1 MVDLE
6 GTFLSCTTKST
17 TQDTRSPLQYKKC
30 PFSNHHLHSNH
41 SIPCLQS
48 FISISSLLSHT
59 ILFSPLMST
68 TPMSGVLEAS
78 FDGVESSSV
87 PILSTKAQKRWRL
100 AFNTLYSTRVWLS
113 LGKLLLNKKF
123 LRAPSYTAIDVE
135 PEHFPSIDR
144 SSLNVLVK
152 ENNTYQLLQ
161 FGGVEGVVT
170 KLETNRENGIKGD
183 AIDIASRHNIFGS
196 NSYRKP
202 PAKTFHVVMD
212 IIVEAFKDPIIL
224 ILLVCA
230 ALSLAFG
237 VHKNGLTGCS
247 DGGSIF
253 VAVFLVMVL
262 SALSNFWPKKEFG
275 KLTQANDNIQV
286 NVTRNGQHKQISIFD
301 VVVGDVVLLKAGDQ
315 VPADGLFLDGS
326 SLQVDESTITA
337 DSDPVKVDRS
347 NPFLLSGTKVVDGD
361 ARMLVTSVGKNTDW
375 GRIMSKISCDFDE
388 KTPLQVK
395 LKNHTLFIGKVGVL
409 VAFLVLVILLIR
421 YFTGN
426 MYRDHGSREF
436 IGGKTNIHE
445 VLNAVVG
452 ILATPVVIAAAAIP
466 EGLLLAVKLTLAYS
480 TMRMLANQILVRKL
494 SAYEAMG
501 SVTVIC
507 TDKRGILTMN
517 HMKVTEVWL
526 GQNYIEES
534 ASYCSPGVLELLHQA
549 VGLNETQHPS
559 RSLSELTEKAIH
571 EWGVK
576 EMCMNIEELR
586 KSCDILQTEAFNSEK
601 KRSGVLIKKKVDETI
616 HVHHKGAPEV
626 ILAMCEQYQDATG
639 NILVISNHVREKLRQ
654 VIQRT
659 AINGLQ
665 CIAFAHKQMS
675 QGDYDGKSPPKLEE
689 DHLIFLGLVVLQNPS
704 RQAVIDCQRAGVNI
718 KMITRDDM
726 STAEVAATE
735 CGIIEENQG
744 IITGEVVDGAV
755 FRNWTDEERMEKV
768 DKICVMTRAS
778 PFHKLLMVKYLK
790 LKGHVVAVT
799 GHSTSDAVAFRAADV
814 GLSMG
819 IQSTDMA
826 KESSDVVIQDNDF
839 VSVVKVLKWG
849 RGIYINIQTFTQ
861 FQLTVSIAS
870 LVIDCVTAITASEP
884 PTINIVA
891 AISAGKVPYAT
902 LQLLWVKL
910 IVGTLAALAL
920 TIEQPTKEVTQKQPI
935 SHSNPFITNIMWRD
949 MLTQALYQIAILL
962 IIQFQG
968 ESIFKVNSKVKD
980 TLIFNTLVLFQIFTK
995 FNARKFERNVF
1006 KGIQRTKLFWGIIGI
1021 IIVLQVAMVELL
1033 KTFADT
1039 ERLSWGQWGICFG
1052 IAAVSWLIGWFVEYI
1067 PVPEKPFFRNLTWQ
1081 NLNYRHI

>member
-1 MVDLE
+1 
-6 GTFLSCTTKST
+6 
-17 TQDTRSPLQYKKC
+17 
-30 PFSNHHLHSNH
+30 
-41 SIPCLQS
+41 
-48 FISISSLLSHT
+48 
-59 ILFSPLMST
+59 MST
-68 TPMSGVLEAS
+68 TTMSGVLEAS
-78 FDGVESSSV
+78 FDGVGSTSV

-100 AFNTLYSTRVWLS
+100 AYNKLYSTRAWLS

-135 PEHFPSIDR
+135 PEHFPSVDR
-144 SSLNVLVK
+144 SRLNVLVK
-152 ENNTYQLLQ
+152 ENNTDQLLQ

-183 AIDIASRHNIFGS
+183 AIDIASRRNIFGS

-275 KLTQANDNIQV
+275 RLTQANDNIQV

-315 VPADGLFLDGS
+315 VPADGLFLDGP

-337 DSDPVKVDRS
+337 DSDPVKVDHS
-347 NPFLLSGTKVVDGD
+347 NPFLVSGTKVVDGD

-375 GRIMSKISCDFDE
+375 GQIMSKISCDFDE

-409 VAFLVLVILLIR
+409 VAFLVLVILSIR
-421 YFTGN
+421 YFTGDMHHDN
-426 MYRDHGSREF
+426 GSRGF

-445 VLNAVVG
+445 VVNAVVG
-452 ILATPVVIAAAAIP
+452 ILATPVAIAAAAIP
-466 EGLLLAVKLTLAYS
+466 EGLLLAVKLTFAYS
-480 TMRMLANQILVRKL
+480 TMRMLANRILVRKL

-526 GQNYIEES
+526 GQNYIDES
-534 ASYCSPGVLELLHQA
+534 ASSSISRSVVELLHQA

-559 RSLSELTEKAIH
+559 RSPSRSLSEQTEKAIH

-576 EMCMNIEELR
+576 EMGMNIEELR

-626 ILAMCEQYQDATG
+626 ILAMCEQYQDASG
-639 NILVISNHVREKLRQ
+639 NILVISNREREKLRQ
-654 VIQRT
+654 AIQRT
-659 AINGLQ
+659 ETNGLQ

-689 DHLIFLGLVVLQNPS
+689 DRLIFLGLVVLQNPS

-718 KMITRDDM
+718 KMITGDDM

-735 CGIIEENQG
+735 CSIIEENQG
-744 IITGEVVDGAV
+744 ITTGEVVDGAV
-755 FRNWTDEERMEKV
+755 FRNWTHEERMEKV

-778 PFHKLLMVKYLK
+778 PLHKLLMVQYLK
-790 LKGHVVAVT
+790 LKSHVVAVT
-799 GHSTSDAVAFRAADV
+799 GHSTGDAVAFRAADV

-826 KESSDVVIQDNDF
+826 KESSGVVIQDNDF

-920 TIEQPTKEVTQKQPI
+920 TIEQPTKEVMQKQPI
-935 SHSNPFITNIMWRD
+935 SHRKPFITNIMWRD
-949 MLTQALYQIAILL
+949 ILTQALYQITILL
-962 IIQFQG
+962 TIQFQG
-968 ESIFKVNSKVKD
+968 ESIFSVNTKVKD
-980 TLIFNTLVLFQIFTK
+980 TWPSI
-995 FNARKFERNVF
+995 
-1006 KGIQRTKLFWGIIGI
+1006 
-1021 IIVLQVAMVELL
+1021 
-1033 KTFADT
+1033 
-1039 ERLSWGQWGICFG
+1039 
-1052 IAAVSWLIGWFVEYI
+1052 
-1067 PVPEKPFFRNLTWQ
+1067 
-1081 NLNYRHI
+1081 H

>member
-1 MVDLE
+1 
-6 GTFLSCTTKST
+6 
-17 TQDTRSPLQYKKC
+17 
-30 PFSNHHLHSNH
+30 
-41 SIPCLQS
+41 
-48 FISISSLLSHT
+48 
-59 ILFSPLMST
+59 MST

-78 FDGVESSSV
+78 FDGVGSSSV

-100 AFNTLYSTRVWLS
+100 AYNTLYSTRAWLS
-113 LGKLLLNKKF
+113 QGKLLLNKKF
-123 LRAPSYTAIDVE
+123 LRASSYTAIDVE

-152 ENNTYQLLQ
+152 ENNTDQLLQ

-183 AIDIASRHNIFGS
+183 AIDIASRRNIFGS

-315 VPADGLFLDGS
+315 VPADGLFLDGP

-337 DSDPVKVDRS
+337 DSDPVKVDHS
-347 NPFLLSGTKVVDGD
+347 NPFLVSGTQVVDGD

-421 YFTGN
+421 YFTGD
-426 MYRDHGSREF
+426 MYRDNGSREF

-452 ILATPVVIAAAAIP
+452 ILATPVAIAAAAIP
-466 EGLLLAVKLTLAYS
+466 EGLLLAVKLTFAYS
-480 TMRMLANQILVRKL
+480 TMRMLANRILVRKL

-534 ASYCSPGVLELLHQA
+534 ASSSISRSVIELLCQA

-559 RSLSELTEKAIH
+559 RSLSEQTEKAIH

-576 EMCMNIEELR
+576 EMGMNIEELR

-626 ILAMCEQYQDATG
+626 ILAMCEQYQDASG
-639 NILVISNHVREKLRQ
+639 NILVISNREREKLRQ
-654 VIQRT
+654 AIQRMET
-659 AINGLQ
+659 NGLQ

-689 DHLIFLGLVVLQNPS
+689 DRLIFLGLVVLQNPR

-718 KMITRDDM
+718 KMITGDDM

-735 CGIIEENQG
+735 CSIIEENQG
-744 IITGEVVDGAV
+744 ITTGEVVDGAV
-755 FRNWTDEERMEKV
+755 FRNWTHEERMEKV

-778 PFHKLLMVKYLK
+778 PLHKLLMVQYLK

-799 GHSTSDAVAFRAADV
+799 GHSTGDAVAFRAADV

-826 KESSDVVIQDNDF
+826 KESSGVVIQDNDF

-870 LVIDCVTAITASEP
+870 LVIDCVTAIAASEP

-920 TIEQPTKEVTQKQPI
+920 TIEQPTKEVMQKQPI
-935 SHSNPFITNIMWRD
+935 SHGKPFITNIMWRD
-949 MLTQALYQIAILL
+949 MLTQAFYQIAILL
-962 IIQFQG
+962 I
-968 ESIFKVNSKVKD
+968 ENLKP
-980 TLIFNTLVLFQIFTK
+980 TLIEQ
-995 FNARKFERNVF
+995 
-1006 KGIQRTKLFWGIIGI
+1006 FWKQEEQYTPD
-1021 IIVLQVAMVELL
+1021 V
-1033 KTFADT
+1033 ADT
-1039 ERLSWGQWGICFG
+1039 YDS
-1052 IAAVSWLIGWFVEYI
+1052 
-1067 PVPEKPFFRNLTWQ
+1067 TQ
-1081 NLNYRHI
+1081 NHS